1 MKRPCSLQLQIAPI
15 ISIFLVL
22 TVSCKKIDNNLP
34 TVTTSEI
41 SDKTTYSAKGGGEVT
56 DDGGTSVTE
65 RGVCWSIYQ
74 NPTTA
79 DSITSDGQGTGV
91 FTSELK
97 DLTPDKIFYVKA
109 YATNSAGT
117 AYGSEISFTTDS
129 TGSGKSNFID
139 IRDGHDYRTQ
149 IIGNQTWMAE
159 NLAYLPAVSGP
170 LAGSESLPYYYV
182 YGSDSSDVAI
192 AKDSANYKT
201 YGVLYNWPAAMVSCP
216 EGWHLPSETEWNV
229 LIESIG
235 SPAGGKLKEI
245 GTIRKDIG
253 KTHWEFPNTGAT
265 NESGFTAIPGGER
278 YSLGIFRYI
287 TTYAVFW
294 TTAIRDG
301 TSAWTWHLYYDNNT
315 VNRDY
320 FSKSNGFSVRCL
332 KN

>member
-1 MKRPCSLQLQIAPI
+1 MKRPSYFQLQIAPI
-15 ISIFLVL
+15 ITIFLIL
-22 TVSCKKIDNNLP
+22 AVSCKKIDKNLA
-34 TVTTSEI
+34 TVITSEI
-41 SDKTTYSAKGGGEVT
+41 SDKTTNSAKGGGEVT
-56 DDGGTSVTE
+56 GDGGTSVSE

-79 DSITSDGQGTGV
+79 DSKTSDGQGTGV

-97 DLTPDKIFYVKA
+97 DLTPDKIFYVRA

-117 AYGSEISFTTDS
+117 AYGSEISFTTD
-129 TGSGKSNFID
+129 TIGSGKSNFID
-139 IRDGHDYRTQ
+139 LRDGHDYRTQ

-159 NLAYLPAVSGP
+159 NLAYLPAASGP

-182 YGSDSSDVAI
+182 YGSDSNDVAI
-192 AKDSANYKT
+192 AKDSANYET

-216 EGWHLPSETEWNV
+216 AGWHLPSVTEWNV
-229 LIESIG
+229 LFESIG
-235 SPAGGKLKEI
+235 SPAGGKLKE
-245 GTIRKDIG
+245 IG

-278 YSLGIFRYI
+278 YSLGKFRYI

-294 TTAIRDG
+294 STAIRDG
-301 TSAWTWHLYYDNNT
+301 ASAWAWHLYYDKDT